1 MRRLIIIVC
10 SLYSLCSY
18 ADVKKKDSEEI
29 KINKN
34 FYIVDTLDIEDPIIL
49 TINRMP
55 TPSFICSNSNIKE
68 ILKDRN
74 LFNRDDVY
82 ILGDEISTLAIIN
95 NEKIYEKIKLKNCVF
110 NHDKIYE
117 DKKYTIS
124 KYNMPVRFL
133 LTLVSVAKTNEIH
146 NDFMYDCVDNSCK
159 KEKRYYIKIK
169 HPNNFYNRI
178 VYPLCE

>member
-1 MRRLIIIVC
+1 
-10 SLYSLCSY
+10 
-18 ADVKKKDSEEI
+18 
-29 KINKN
+29 
-34 FYIVDTLDIEDPIIL
+34 
-49 TINRMP
+49 MP

-169 HPNNFYNRI
+169 YPYNFYNRI